1 MHCFP
6 RFQLKSRACRMAIKW
21 NSSLFWRVFLNVR
34 SARGRV
40 HCAQLRSGC
49 FRSKDRPEVTS
60 NDLFSLA
67 SNRNVRWL
75 GSWHDEASQ
84 QLLTN
89 GSPSTE
95 EINCFIDDNALAY
108 RWTRLFR
115 EKRSNT
121 LASPFPRRIHPL
133 EYSTYGMPIIT
144 LFFIRVSSTLAYF
157 PHCTAHSDLGQT
169 AIPANKKSLPSST
182 NRHRQSSPCQLS
194 WDRNRTTRK
203 FHLRVRGGLHRFPGF
218 SRIVETMIAEKQVE
232 IEV

>member
-1 MHCFP
+1 MTNTTGKLYCEIFSSGRVCRILLRDRRMHCFP
-6 RFQLKSRACRMAIKW
+6 RFQLKSCACRMAIKW
-21 NSSLFWRVFLNVR
+21 NSSLLWRVYSNVR
-34 SARGRV
+34 SARVRV

-49 FRSKDRPEVTS
+49 FRSKDRAEVTS

-133 EYSTYGMPIIT
+133 EYSNLRDAYNY
-144 LFFIRVSSTLAYF
+144 FIFYPRVVHVGILSALYSAQRPRSNSHSS
-157 PHCTAHSDLGQT
+157 Q
-169 AIPANKKSLPSST
+169 
-182 NRHRQSSPCQLS
+182 
-194 WDRNRTTRK
+194 
-203 FHLRVRGGLHRFPGF
+203 
-218 SRIVETMIAEKQVE
+218 
-232 IEV
+232 